1 MGDVRS
7 SLIPF
12 SSHQNLTKSDA
23 EYCTLRQEAAVPL
36 PENMDK
42 AEMAPLL
49 CAGVTVFNSIR
60 LQKIP
65 QGGIVGVVGL
75 GGYVTSLSIDVEY

>member
-1 MGDVRS
+1 MEDV
-7 SLIPF
+7 SLPLILF
-12 SSHQNLTKSDA
+12 SSYPELTKIDA
-23 EYCTLRQEAAVPL
+23 EYCVLRQEAAVPL